1 MERDLQQ
8 HVWLCMYNFLKTC
21 YVNDNDEHLFVW
33 DLCVKWWDSAKLV
46 TKQSMH
52 CIYNILPNVPG
63 TSQRN
68 MDVKDEQLKSA
79 SLISKLVNTPA
90 RPPPPVGYTPSPP
103 TPPTRT
109 SASNINLHKRP
120 QEPSLRSF
128 TTPPPPAP
136 PVKSDQ
142 TEVAYLSFSFFHYF
156 KIVRSYPMKRRGTS

>member
-1 MERDLQQ
+1 MMSICLCGIYVWSDETLQNLLQ
-8 HVWLCMYNFLKTC
+8 N
-21 YVNDNDEHLFVW
+21 N
-33 DLCVKWWDSAKLV
+33 
-46 TKQSMH
+46 Q
-52 CIYNILPNVPG
+52 CIAFTIFLPNVPG

-142 TEVAYLSFSFFHYF
+142 TEVTNTDMLLTFS
-156 KIVRSYPMKRRGTS
+156 VL

>member
-1 MERDLQQ
+1 MKSWEPE
-8 HVWLCMYNFLKTC
+8 NFKTIL
-21 YVNDNDEHLFVW
+21 NDKHLLVW
-33 DLCVKWWDSAKLV
+33 DICVDWWDSTKLV

-52 CIYNILPNVPG
+52 CIYNSLPNVPG

-90 RPPPPVGYTPSPP
+90 RPPPPIGYTPSPP

-136 PVKSDQ
+136 PVKSNQ
-142 TEVAYLSFSFFHYF
+142 TEVTQLCFWVFHYYR
-156 KIVRSYPMKRRGTS
+156 IVRSHLMRRSETKWQAEIL